1 MKIKAIGTGAI
12 WSKKNSACY
21 LIDEKILIDIPN
33 GTCKELKRIGV
44 EPIDI
49 KYILLTHLHGDHY
62 FDIPFLLLSKI
73 KSEYICSVV
82 IATSKD
88 GISKIKKLTKLAFPN
103 TIKKIK
109 NKVKIKYETS
119 QNFNIEDY
127 KIEKVKVKHGH
138 MKPAFGYI
146 LEKDNTK
153 IGFSGD
159 SCYCESIDYLAKNCK
174 VLICDCSLTTGNSS
188 HMGID
193 NLMTLTDKYP
203 NCTIYAT
210 HLDDNVRDELKK
222 QTKIKILDD
231 GNFINIKE
239 QIA

>member
-49 KYILLTHLHGDHY
+49 KYICN
-62 FDIPFLLLSKI
+62 I
-73 KSEYICSVV
+73 V

-109 NKVKIKYETS
+109 SKVKIKYETS

-138 MKPAFGYI
+138 MEPAFGYI
-146 LEKDNTK
+146 LEKDNIK
-153 IGFSGD
+153 IGFTGD

-210 HLDDNVRDELKK
+210 HLDDNVREELKK

-231 GNFINIKE
+231 GNLINIKE

>member
-21 LIDEKILIDIPN
+21 LIDETILIDIPN

-119 QNFNIEDY
+119 QNFNRCTKRYLQGIKKDRSRTYRY
-127 KIEKVKVKHGH
+127 KIY
-138 MKPAFGYI
+138 FTY
-146 LEKDNTK
+146 T
-153 IGFSGD
+153 FTRR
-159 SCYCESIDYLAKNCK
+159 
-174 VLICDCSLTTGNSS
+174 SL
-188 HMGID
+188 
-193 NLMTLTDKYP
+193 L
-203 NCTIYAT
+203 
-210 HLDDNVRDELKK
+210 
-222 QTKIKILDD
+222 
-231 GNFINIKE
+231 
-239 QIA
+239 